1 VREVVDGVFE
11 IGIGFV
17 NAHLV
22 VTDDGVV
29 LVDTGLPGRTGK
41 VEQALR
47 DARRT
52 VGDVTTIL
60 LTHRHPDHVGGLAEL
75 RRRSGARVVAHAAD
89 VPAITGARPVAP
101 AGIGR
106 VLALVMKA
114 PEPAPVDETLSAD
127 GPVSVPGFTA
137 VHTPGHTAG
146 HVSYLLDRDGGVL
159 FAGDA
164 AGGGRGGTVRR
175 TPQPSTPKCGRQGAR
190 PSISTGIRRCA
201 SQVGRSNRNR
211 RTTAACPRITTRS
224 TPSSAYPCLR
234 DTASDAALS
243 SRAPDVAYSASSPAN
258 ARYSTAARMCV
269 PTPWPWWSRPTQEP
283 VPTPRRTAKSSAL
296 IPCVPTIVPSRS
308 ATRFRVHCAGFHDP
322 HADQWC

>member
-1 VREVVDGVFE
+1 MREVVDGVFE

-52 VGDVTTIL
+52 VGDVTAIL

-106 VLALVMKA
+106 LLALVTKA

-164 AGGGRGGTVRR
+164 AGGGRGGKVRR
-175 TPQPSTPKCGRQGAR
+175 TPRMFNEDA
-190 PSISTGIRRCA
+190 A
-201 SQVGRSNRNR
+201 
-211 RTTAACPRITTRS
+211 TAATSVARLAELDFEVAVFGHGRAVTGR
-224 TPSSAYPCLR
+224 AVDGFR
-234 DTASDAALS
+234 AL
-243 SRAPDVAYSASSPAN
+243 
-258 ARYSTAARMCV
+258 
-269 PTPWPWWSRPTQEP
+269 
-283 VPTPRRTAKSSAL
+283 
-296 IPCVPTIVPSRS
+296 
-308 ATRFRVHCAGFHDP
+308 ATR
-322 HADQWC
+322 